1 MCFLSGKLVVKMS
14 KTSVSL
20 KRHLRHPFLH
30 VFVLEDYEGFLTLPQ
45 NNP

>member
-1 MCFLSGKLVVKMS
+1 MYFLSGKREEEMS